1 MLPQAPASAE
11 LPGIGGSIGP
21 YRIESLLGEGATG
34 VVYGARRD
42 GGELVALKVL
52 RRELS
57 ENDSYRRRFDREVRV
72 ARELQHRHLVP
83 ILDQGEADGHPYL
96 AFAYMRGGSLADAI
110 EARGPLPLPDV
121 LRLSAEI
128 AAGLDVLHGHGIVH
142 RDVKPPNVMLD
153 DDGHAAVADLGMAK
167 GQAYTV
173 LTRPGQVMGTLD
185 YLAPE
190 LVSGAPATAASDI
203 YSLGCLVFEC
213 LTGKPPFAGR
223 ATFQTALAHLNEEP
237 PSPAVARPDLPPG
250 VSWAVLQALRK
261 EPSQRPPT
269 AAAFANLLAVG
280 ARGARPE
287 APGAE

>member
-1 MLPQAPASAE
+1 MMSRAPASGE
-11 LPGIGGSIGP
+11 LPGVGGALGP

-34 VVYGARRD
+34 VVYAARRD
-42 GGELVALKVL
+42 GGDLVALKVL

-57 ENDSYRRRFDREVRV
+57 ENESYRRRFEREVRV
-72 ARELQHRHLVP
+72 ARELEHRHLVP

-96 AFAYMRGGSLADAI
+96 AFAYMPGGSLADVISATG
-110 EARGPLPLPDV
+110 RLPLPDV

-128 AAGLDVLHGHGIVH
+128 AAGLDLLHSHGIVH

-153 DDGHAAVADLGMAK
+153 EEGHAAVADLGMAK
-167 GQAYTV
+167 SQAYTV
-173 LTRPGQVMGTLD
+173 LTRPGTVMGTLD

-190 LVSGAPATAASDI
+190 LVSGAPATPASDI

-223 ATFQTALAHLNEEP
+223 ATFQTALAHLHEDP
-237 PSPAVARPDLPPG
+237 PSPAADRPELPAG

-261 EPSQRPPT
+261 DPQQRPAT
-269 AAAFANLLAVG
+269 ATAFANMLAVG
-280 ARGARPE
+280 ARPKGPD
-287 APGAE
+287 PS

>member
-1 MLPQAPASAE
+1 MMPHAPGSAG
-11 LPGIGGSIGP
+11 LPGVGESIGP

-42 GGELVALKVL
+42 GGEIVALKVL

-57 ENDSYRRRFDREVRV
+57 EDATYRRRFDREVRV

-83 ILDQGEADGHPYL
+83 ILDQGEAEGHPYL
-96 AFAYMRGGSLADAI
+96 AFRFMPGGSLADALA
-110 EARGPLPLPDV
+110 ARGPLPIDEV

-128 AAGLDVLHGHGIVH
+128 GSGLDLLHQHGIVH

-153 DDGHAAVADLGMAK
+153 SDGHAAVADLGMAK

-173 LTRPGQVMGTLD
+173 LTLPGQVMGTLD
-185 YLAPE
+185 YIAPE
-190 LVSGAPATAASDI
+190 LISGAAATPASDI

-213 LTGKPPFAGR
+213 FTGKPPFAGR
-223 ATFQTALAHLNEEP
+223 AMFQAAVAHLSEEP
-237 PSPAVARPDLPPG
+237 SSPAGQRADLPTG

-261 EPSQRPPT
+261 DPAERPAT
-269 AAAFANLLAVG
+269 ATAFANMLAVG
-280 ARGARPE
+280 ARPK
-287 APGAE
+287 AESAQ

>member
-1 MLPQAPASAE
+1 MVPQAPTSAE
-11 LPGIGGSIGP
+11 LPGVGGTIGP
-21 YRIESLLGEGATG
+21 YRIETLLGEGATG

-42 GGELVALKVL
+42 RGDLVALKVL

-57 ENDSYRRRFDREVRV
+57 ENETYRRRFEREVRV
-72 ARELQHRHLVP
+72 ARELEHRHLVP
-83 ILDQGEADGHPYL
+83 ILDQGEAEGHPYL
-96 AFAYMRGGSLADAI
+96 VFAYMRGGSLADAI
-110 EARGPLPLPDV
+110 RARGQLPLPDV
-121 LRLSAEI
+121 VRLSAEI
-128 AAGLDVLHGHGIVH
+128 AAGLDLLHSHGIVH

-190 LVSGAPATAASDI
+190 LVSGAPATPASDI

-213 LTGKPPFAGR
+213 LTGKPLFAGR
-223 ATFQTALAHLNEEP
+223 ATFQTAMAHLQEEP
-237 PSPAVARPDLPPG
+237 PDPAAARPDLPGG

-261 EPSQRPPT
+261 DPSQRPAT
-269 AAAFANLLAVG
+269 ATAFANMLAVG
-280 ARGARPE
+280 ARGK
-287 APGAE
+287 APDSE

>member
-1 MLPQAPASAE
+1 MVPQASASAE
-11 LPGIGGSIGP
+11 LPGVGGTIGP

-34 VVYGARRD
+34 VVYRARRD
-42 GGELVALKVL
+42 RGDLVALKVL

-57 ENDSYRRRFDREVRV
+57 ENETYRRRFEREVRV
-72 ARELQHRHLVP
+72 ARELDHRHLVP
-83 ILDQGEADGHPYL
+83 ILDQGEAEGHPYL

-110 EARGPLPLPDV
+110 RARGPLPLPDV
-121 LRLSAEI
+121 VRLSAEI
-128 AAGLDVLHGHGIVH
+128 AAGLDLLHSHGIVH

-190 LVSGAPATAASDI
+190 LVSGAPATPASDI

-213 LTGKPPFAGR
+213 LTGEPPFAGR
-223 ATFQTALAHLNEEP
+223 ATFQTAMAHLQEEP
-237 PSPAVARPDLPPG
+237 PNPAAQRADLPAG
-250 VSWAVLQALRK
+250 VSWAVLHALRK
-261 EPSQRPPT
+261 DPSQRPAT
-269 AAAFANLLAVG
+269 ATAFANMLAVG
-280 ARGARPE
+280 ARGK
-287 APGAE
+287 APDSE